1 MQKWEYAWVW
11 IDTGN
16 GTYGVNGVSSNYGEV
31 EGQYSVL
38 NKLGDEGWELVTA
51 ELARGE
57 NTISVFLFKR
67 ALEQQ
72 YAHGTH
78 PTNA

>member
-11 IDTGN
+11 IDTGA
-16 GTYGVNGVSSNYGEV
+16 GTYGVNGVASNYGEV

-38 NKLGDEGWELVTA
+38 NQLGNEGWELVTA

-57 NTISVFLFKR
+57 NTTSVFLFKR
-67 ALEQQ
+67 PVEAP
-72 YAHGTH
+72 Y
-78 PTNA
+78 PS

>member
-11 IDTGN
+11 IDTGA
-16 GTYGVNGVSSNYGEV
+16 GTYGVNGVASNYSEV

-38 NKLGDEGWELVTA
+38 NQLGNEGWELVTA
-51 ELARGE
+51 ELARGD

-67 ALEQQ
+67 PVDAPYAL
-72 YAHGTH
+72 
-78 PTNA
+78 